1 MKVFFDLSA
10 TENNNRL
17 RGVGVYSKNLYENLR
32 REGKEGI
39 GVVEGIEEADILH
52 YSYFDPFFLTL
63 PYKKHKK
70 TIVTVHDLIPLKF
83 SEHFPCGFRGRVKW
97 ELQRWKLQQ
106 ADAIITDSVCSKKD
120 IIYYAGIPADKIHIV
135 YLAPSSDFT
144 PQKIKKKNYIL
155 YVGDVNWNKNIQG
168 LLEAFSGIRDEFPE
182 LVLMLAGTG
191 FFGESREAR
200 EIKILIEKL
209 EIKDRVVMMKDLIMF
224 DLVTLYNQALC
235 YIQPSFYEG
244 FGLPV
249 LEAMACGCPV
259 ISSNQSSLPEICGQA
274 AAMFDPY
281 KQGEL
286 EKIITKLLKSQK
298 TRDELSVKGIE
309 QAKKFSWEKTT
320 KETIKVYQQVLL

>member
-1 MKVFFDLSA
+1 
-10 TENNNRL
+10 
-17 RGVGVYSKNLYENLR
+17 
-32 REGKEGI
+32 
-39 GVVEGIEEADILH
+39 
-52 YSYFDPFFLTL
+52 
-63 PYKKHKK
+63 
-70 TIVTVHDLIPLKF
+70 
-83 SEHFPCGFRGRVKW
+83 
-97 ELQRWKLQQ
+97 
-106 ADAIITDSVCSKKD
+106 
-120 IIYYAGIPADKIHIV
+120 
-135 YLAPSSDFT
+135 
-144 PQKIKKKNYIL
+144 
-155 YVGDVNWNKNIQG
+155 
-168 LLEAFSGIRDEFPE
+168 
-182 LVLMLAGTG
+182 
-191 FFGESREAR
+191 
-200 EIKILIEKL
+200 
-209 EIKDRVVMMKDLIMF
+209 MMKDLIMF